1 MKKVLRDF
9 RRTFLYL
16 LKIYKKIINMLNF
29 LFYYVEFDDTECYNY
44 IDNLGKLCPIANLN
58 FYMEGISNGK
68 S

>member
-1 MKKVLRDF
+1 M
-9 RRTFLYL
+9 